1 MHFSPIQANQAL
13 ILFSRKSHSDRLL
26 RDSMSRLRAT
36 IRGQPIAL
44 CETWPKL
51 VISETKNC
59 PQINLNKNSILFLKH
74 YFSLRNKSIFILND
88 IFYESL
94 TFWAKIEKY
103 EAFQMY
109 FHIYFLFWKVFFWIN
124 HVTEESS
131 SNSRIC
137 SISYFN

>member
-1 MHFSPIQANQAL
+1 MKITNFGEV
-13 ILFSRKSHSDRLL
+13 SHSDRLL
-26 RDSMSRLRAT
+26 RESMSRIRAT

-51 VISETKNC
+51 VISETKNW
-59 PQINLNKNSILFLKH
+59 PQINLNKKSNKNSILFLKH
-74 YFSLRNKSIFILND
+74 YFSLRNKFIFILND

-94 TFWAKIEKY
+94 TFWSKIEKY

-109 FHIYFLFWKVFFWIN
+109 FHIFFKFWKVFFWIN